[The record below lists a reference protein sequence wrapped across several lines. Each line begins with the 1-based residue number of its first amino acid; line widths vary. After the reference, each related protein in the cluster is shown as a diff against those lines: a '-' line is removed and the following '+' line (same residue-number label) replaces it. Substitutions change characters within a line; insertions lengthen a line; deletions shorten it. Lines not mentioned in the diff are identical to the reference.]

1 MISQLAKVNKKEDTF
16 GMNDDDWDVY
26 NTVRKD
32 QGDSDSEEEQQKL
45 TEYEA
50 SSLQKFVR
58 EHSHTTSDFWVNVNT
73 MRKITQAF
81 WEKLNFL

>member
-1 MISQLAKVNKKEDTF
+1 MRMISQLAKVNKKEDTF

-50 SSLQKFVR
+50 SSLQKFVSAR
-58 EHSHTTSDFWVNVNT
+58 CRGPQT
-73 MRKITQAF
+73 RG
-81 WEKLNFL
+81 LG

>member
-1 MISQLAKVNKKEDTF
+1 MRMISQLAKVNKKEDTF

-50 SSLQKFVR
+50 SSL
-58 EHSHTTSDFWVNVNT
+58 
-73 MRKITQAF
+73 
-81 WEKLNFL
+81 